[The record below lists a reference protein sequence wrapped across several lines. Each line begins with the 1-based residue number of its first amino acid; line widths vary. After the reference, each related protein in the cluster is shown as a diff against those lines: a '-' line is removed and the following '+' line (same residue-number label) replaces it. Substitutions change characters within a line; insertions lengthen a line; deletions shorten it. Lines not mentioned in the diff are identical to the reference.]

1 MRYMLSDEEERLYNT
16 FRPYI
21 KRNKSGNYV
30 PDDAPEE
37 AKRAHAR
44 YLELGKKRL
53 ESEIHS
59 ML

>member
-1 MRYMLSDEEERLYNT
+1 MLSDEEERLYNT